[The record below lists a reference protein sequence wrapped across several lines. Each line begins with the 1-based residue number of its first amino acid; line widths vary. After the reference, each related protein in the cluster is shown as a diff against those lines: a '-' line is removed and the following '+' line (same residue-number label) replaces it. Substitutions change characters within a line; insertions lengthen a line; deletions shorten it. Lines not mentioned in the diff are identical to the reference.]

1 MSCRPL
7 RINVG
12 PPSCCYV
19 PAQGKMSRSENY
31 IFVRKQK
38 MIIHN
43 FWDAKK
49 SRVVNLCCKKWFQLF
64 FDQKKRHSQCS
75 NPQTSHEPRRSCLG
89 FLGLGDSTLAS
100 IADLSLGFS
109 GSSTLWKN
117 GFLRRRHCWEKKR
130 VWNLRVYLQND
141 NHIRKWLMW
150 LISGMYLGDK
160 ATKEHPH
167 KQSNAPGRGT
177 FSLWSSTNSSL

>member
-1 MSCRPL
+1 MLARLLVVMFLHRGKCRDPKITFL
-7 RINVG
+7 F
-12 PPSCCYV
+12 
-19 PAQGKMSRSENY
+19 EN
-31 IFVRKQK
+31 
-38 MIIHN
+38 
-43 FWDAKK
+43 
-49 SRVVNLCCKKWFQLF
+49 KKWSSTIFGMPKNQGWWIYVAKNDFSCSLI
-64 FDQKKRHSQCS
+64 QKKGHSQCS